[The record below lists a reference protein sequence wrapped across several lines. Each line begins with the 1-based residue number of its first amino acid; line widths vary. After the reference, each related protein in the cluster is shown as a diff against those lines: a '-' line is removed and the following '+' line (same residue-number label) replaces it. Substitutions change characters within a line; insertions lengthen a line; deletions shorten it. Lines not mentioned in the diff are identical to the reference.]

1 MFYNHMT
8 MANNA
13 AMRQAL
19 NCIGFTQDAAQA
31 IVDENKIDSLNEIM
45 LLNDEETSVLC
56 KIVQ

>member
-1 MFYNHMT
+1 MT

-13 AMRQAL
+13 TMRQAL
-19 NCIGFTQDAAQA
+19 ICIGFTQDAAQA

-45 LLNDEETSVLC
+45 LLKDEETSVLC

>member
-1 MFYNHMT
+1 MT

-13 AMRQAL
+13 TMRQAL
-19 NCIGFTQDAAQA
+19 ICIGFTQDAAQA